1 MPDSLLEPG
10 ERAFLEA
17 LDALGV
23 PFMIIGAGAAVMQ
36 GAPLVTQDIDIWFH
50 DRTDPRLFEPRNGPE
65 AYSYPVISA

>member
-36 GAPLVTQDIDIWFH
+36 GAPLVTQDIGLWFATA
-50 DRTDPRLFEPRNGPE
+50 RTRGSTKLRNGQE
-65 AYSYPVISA
+65 GYSSPVISA